1 LNNWIGIGNLTD
13 DPEMRYTESGSA
25 VTSFSIAINNGK
37 DKSGEERPPTY
48 IDVVTWEKLAEN
60 CAEYLRKGK
69 KCAVSGPITVDKYED
84 REGVKRTKYRIRAMN
99 VEFLSPRSDDDEQPR
114 RRSSRDDD
122 LPRQQQSSRRS
133 APRDDLDD
141 LPF

>member
-1 LNNWIGIGNLTD
+1 
-13 DPEMRYTESGSA
+13 MRYTENGTA

-37 DKSGEERPPTY
+37 DKSGEDRPPTY
-48 IDVVTWEKLAEN
+48 IDVQAWEKLAEN

-69 KCAVSGPITVDKYED
+69 KVAVSGPITVDKWTD
-84 REGVKRTKYRIRAMN
+84 QEGTKRQKYRIRAMN
-99 VEFLSPRSDDDEQPR
+99 VEFLSPREDSDQPR
-114 RRSSRDDD
+114 RRSRDDD
-122 LPRQQQSSRRS
+122 ERPATRRA

>member
-1 LNNWIGIGNLTD
+1 MNNWIGIGNLTD
-13 DPEMRYTESGSA
+13 DPEMRYTETGTA

-37 DKSGEERPPTY
+37 DKHGEDRPPTY
-48 IDVVTWEKLAEN
+48 IDVQAWEKLAEN

-69 KCAVSGPITVDKYED
+69 KVAVSGPITVDKWTD
-84 REGVKRTKYRIRAMN
+84 NDGNKRQKYRIRAMN
-99 VEFLSPRSDDDEQPR
+99 VEFLSPREDSDEQPR
-114 RRSSRDDD
+114 RRNRDDD
-122 LPRQQQSSRRS
+122 RPSTARRA

>member
-1 LNNWIGIGNLTD
+1 MNSWTGIGNLTD
-13 DPEMRYTESGSA
+13 DPEMRYTEGGSA

-37 DKSGEERPPTY
+37 DKEGNDRPPTY
-48 IDVVTWEKLAEN
+48 IDVQAWEKLAEN

-69 KCAVSGPITVDKYED
+69 KVAVQGPITVDKYTD
-84 REGVKRTKYRIRAMN
+84 RDDIKRVKFRIRAMN
-99 VEFLSPRSDDDEQPR
+99 VEFLSPRENRDDEEPRRRPTSERAQSQPR
-114 RRSSRDDD
+114 RA
-122 LPRQQQSSRRS
+122 

>member
-1 LNNWIGIGNLTD
+1 MNSWTGIGNLTD
-13 DPEMRYTESGSA
+13 DPEMRYTESGTA
-25 VTSFSIAINNGK
+25 VTTFSIAINNGK
-37 DKSGEERPPTY
+37 DKNGEDRPPTY
-48 IDVVTWEKLAEN
+48 IDVQTWEKLAEN

-69 KCAVSGPITVDKYED
+69 KCAVQGPITVDKYED
-84 REGVKRTKYRIRAMN
+84 REGVKRVKYRIRAMN

-114 RRSSRDDD
+114 RNRNDDR
-122 LPRQQQSSRRS
+122 PRQSNSRRA

>member
-1 LNNWIGIGNLTD
+1 VNNWIGIGNLTAN
-13 DPEMRYTESGSA
+13 PEMRYTEGGKA

-37 DKSGEERPPTY
+37 TPDGEERPPTY

-69 KCAVSGPITVDKYED
+69 KVAVSGPINVDKYTD
-84 REGVKRTKYRIRAMN
+84 SEGVKRVKYRIRALQ
-99 VEFLSPRSDDDEQPR
+99 VEFLSPRSDNDDEDAPAR
-114 RRSSRDDD
+114 PARK
-122 LPRQQQSSRRS
+122 S
-133 APRDDLDD
+133 APRSNLDD

>member
-13 DPEMRYTESGSA
+13 DPEMRYTENGTA

-37 DKSGEERPPTY
+37 DKSGEDRPPTY
-48 IDVVTWEKLAEN
+48 IDVQAWEKLAEN

-69 KCAVSGPITVDKYED
+69 KVAVSGPITVDKWTD
-84 REGVKRTKYRIRAMN
+84 QEGTKRQKYRIRAMN
-99 VEFLSPRSDDDEQPR
+99 VEFLSPREDSDQPR
-114 RRSSRDDD
+114 RRNRDDD
-122 LPRQQQSSRRS
+122 ERPAPRRA